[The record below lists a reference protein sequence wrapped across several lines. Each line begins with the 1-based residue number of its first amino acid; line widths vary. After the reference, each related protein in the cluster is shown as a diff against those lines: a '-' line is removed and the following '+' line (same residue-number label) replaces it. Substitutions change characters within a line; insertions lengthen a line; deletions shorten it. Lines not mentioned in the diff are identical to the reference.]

1 MSSGEYKNSVL
12 QKYSEKVHSKNYKEL
27 NKWISILHI
36 YQQIQ
41 YCQGV
46 SSCQLDLQIQCNS
59 NQNPSILFYGYRWTD
74 PKFSMERKIPRIANT
89 ILKKNKVGE
98 WHFLTPRLTIKLC
111 NQDRAVWH
119 WWRRDKKDQ
128 WEKTERPEASHMD
141 YSQQSFDKVKAKQN
155 RVLTMEKIQSFQKM
169 MQKNYSR
176 QRPYTLH
183 KNYLKIDYRPKCK
196 M

>member
-1 MSSGEYKNSVL
+1 
-12 QKYSEKVHSKNYKEL
+12 
-27 NKWISILHI
+27 
-36 YQQIQ
+36 
-41 YCQGV
+41 
-46 SSCQLDLQIQCNS
+46 
-59 NQNPSILFYGYRWTD
+59 
-74 PKFSMERKIPRIANT
+74 
-89 ILKKNKVGE
+89 
-98 WHFLTPRLTIKLC
+98 
-111 NQDRAVWH
+111 
-119 WWRRDKKDQ
+119 
-128 WEKTERPEASHMD
+128 MD